1 MQKAIASFNMTDGSP
16 RAVLSVQM
24 GDQAMSISDNKR
36 KGTLVFGLLCGLWP
50 IILLIIVGSAQAK
63 RKR

>member
-1 MQKAIASFNMTDGSP
+1 MTDGSP

-24 GDQAMSISDNKR
+24 VDQAMSISDNKR

-50 IILLIIVGSAQAK
+50 ILLLIIVFLSQAK
-63 RKR
+63 KKR

>member
-24 GDQAMSISDNKR
+24 VDQAMSISDNKR

-50 IILLIIVGSAQAK
+50 IILLIIFFLSLSKKK
-63 RKR
+63 R